1 MCQLNKNSKIVGE
14 DKLLTTPVRNAIKM
28 LQRDLENVFCDTN
41 AAGAE
46 ILLKTEKFERGMF
59 SNKCAVCEQERA
71 DSYKDEEDFLLQ
83 EQYRIEVNECSV
95 TVFAYGDLGFIYG
108 LLYISKHYLGV
119 KPFWFWMEQKFV
131 KRESIVIN
139 DTYVISEIPSVRLR
153 GWFFNDEVLMM
164 KWKYNNTEK
173 EGWKMAFEAL
183 LRCGG
188 NMAIP
193 GTDKLSVQNRK
204 LAADMGL
211 WITHHHA
218 EPLGAQMFVR
228 AYPDMEANYLEHPQ
242 LFENLWEEAV
252 FAQKDCKVVWNV
264 CFRGQGDMPFWS
276 SDATGQFDTE
286 QKRGK
291 MISDVIRRQCDI
303 VRKHVESP
311 IFCTNLYGE
320 IMELYEKGLI
330 DLDTDVIK
338 VRADNG
344 YGKMVTRRRDNHT
357 VRVSSMPDKKD
368 KGLQGIYYHV
378 SFYDLQAANHITML
392 PNSVDFVD
400 RELSAV
406 LENGGEDFWIINCS
420 NVKPHVYFLDAIRK
434 KWFGKRVSDVQH
446 SREFAADY
454 FGGEEQIA
462 TCFVAYPKAMISY
475 GTQEDEHMGEQFYTE
490 TIRILAHQFLVDKS
504 QNCES
509 LYWIVGDV
517 PYTKQVEKLCKM
529 CACGLERLSGLVEQC
544 EKVRKLLGQETL
556 QLFDGTIYLQARIHA
571 FCARGMVLFGEAFEA
586 FKAQEYARAF
596 VLFGR
601 SAECFDA
608 ADKAMRDSEHG
619 VWEGFYLNECL
630 ADIKHTAYM
639 VRKVMGY
646 VREFGDNVRHDKW
659 YREYCYA
666 KEDKKVFLLLVQDNH
681 MTDWELYLTMKNSIN
696 ILE

>member
-14 DKLLTTPVRNAIKM
+14 DKLLTTPIRNAIKM
-28 LQRDLENVFCDTN
+28 LQRDLENVFYDTE
-41 AAGAE
+41 ATGAE
-46 ILLKTEKFERGMF
+46 ILLKTEKIERGAI
-59 SNKCAVCEQERA
+59 SNNGLAGKQKHTNG
-71 DSYKDEEDFLLQ
+71 YKDKEDFLLQ
-83 EQYRIEVNECSV
+83 EQYRIEVKENSI

-108 LLYISKHYLGV
+108 LLYISKQYLGV

-131 KRESIVIN
+131 KQESIVIN
-139 DTYVISEIPSVRLR
+139 DTCVISEIPSVRLR

-164 KWKYNNTEK
+164 KWKYNDTK
-173 EGWKMAFEAL
+173 KAGWKMAFEAL

-188 NMAIP
+188 NMVIP

-242 LFENLWEEAV
+242 LFEKLWEEAV
-252 FAQKDCKVVWNV
+252 LAQKDCKVVWNV

-276 SDATGQFDTE
+276 NDVTGQFDTE
-286 QKRGK
+286 EKRGR
-291 MISDVIRRQCDI
+291 MISAVIRRQCDI
-303 VRKHVESP
+303 VRKYVKNP

-344 YGKMVTRRRDNHT
+344 YGKMVTRRRDNHA
-357 VRVSSMPDKKD
+357 VRVSSMPDKED

-406 LENGGEDFWIINCS
+406 LENGGGDFWIINCS

-434 KWFGKRVSDVQH
+434 KWFGKKVSDVQH

-454 FGGEEQIA
+454 FGGKEQIA
-462 TCFVAYPKAMISY
+462 ACFAAYPKAMISY
-475 GTQEDEHMGEQFYTE
+475 GAQEDEHMGEQFYTE
-490 TIRILAHQFLVDKS
+490 NIRILAHQFLVDRN
-504 QNCES
+504 QNCEA
-509 LYWIVGDV
+509 LYWIAGDV
-517 PYTKQVEKLCKM
+517 SYTKQVEKLCKM

-544 EKVRKLLGQETL
+544 EKVQKLLGQETL

-586 FKAQEYARAF
+586 FEAQEYARAF

-608 ADKAMRDSEHG
+608 ADKAMRDSEHD
-619 VWEGFYLNECL
+619 VWEEFYLNECL
-630 ADIKHTAYM
+630 ADVKHTAYM
-639 VRKVMGY
+639 VRKVMGH

-666 KEDKKVFLLLVQDNH
+666 REDRKVFLLLVQDNH
-681 MTDWELYLTMKNSIN
+681 MTDWELYLAMKNGIN